1 MFKKLILSAATA
13 ATLVLGT
20 GIMTAAPA
28 AAQVHFGFGIGD
40 GYGYNPGYYPAYGWH
55 HRRRNWAGGPPVR
68 CFIKTVRWHHHWV
81 NRRVCRPAYY

>member
-1 MFKKLILSAATA
+1 MFKKIIISAATA

-20 GIMTAAPA
+20 GLMTAAPA

-55 HRRRNWAGGPPVR
+55 RHRHWAGGPPVR
-68 CFIKTVRWHHHWV
+68 CFIRTVRWHHHWV
-81 NRRVCRPAYY
+81 NRRVCRPLYY

>member
-1 MFKKLILSAATA
+1 MFKKIIISAATA

-20 GIMTAAPA
+20 GLMTAAPA

-55 HRRRNWAGGPPVR
+55 RHHHWAGGPPVR
-68 CFIKTVRWHHHWV
+68 CFIRTVRWHHHWV
-81 NRRVCRPAYY
+81 NRRVCRPLYY